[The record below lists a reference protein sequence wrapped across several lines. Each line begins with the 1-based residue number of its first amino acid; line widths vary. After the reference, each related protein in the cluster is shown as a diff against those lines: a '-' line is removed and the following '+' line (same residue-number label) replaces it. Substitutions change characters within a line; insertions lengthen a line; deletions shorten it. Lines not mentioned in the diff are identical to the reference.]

1 MPPPRSRPDLPP
13 ISPVPAAHS
22 PDLAAAGGTASDIV
36 HLGGE
41 EGTAAAQERDRNK
54 ASLLF
59 AAQRQLELRGRE
71 LSMLAVPKRAV
82 RPA

>member
-1 MPPPRSRPDLPP
+1 M
-13 ISPVPAAHS
+13 PAAHS
-22 PDLAAAGGTASDIV
+22 PDLAAAGGTAADIV

-71 LSMLAVPKRAV
+71 LSMLAVPTRAV